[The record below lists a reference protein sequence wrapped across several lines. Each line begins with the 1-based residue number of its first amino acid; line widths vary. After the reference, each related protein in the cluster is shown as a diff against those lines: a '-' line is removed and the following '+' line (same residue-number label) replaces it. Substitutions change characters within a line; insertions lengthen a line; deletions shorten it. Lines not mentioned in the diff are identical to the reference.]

1 MTDVATKT
9 RAVLLDIEG
18 TTTPI
23 SFVHDILFP
32 FARDH
37 ARDYLN
43 QNLQAPEVQADIAA
57 LFREHSLDEERGEQP
72 PQNDKSVSSIDATV
86 AYIHWLIKRDRKSP
100 ALKSLQG
107 KIWEQGYRDG
117 TLKAQLFAD
126 VVPNLERL
134 RRQGIGIAIF
144 SSGSVLAQRLLFAH
158 TDTGN
163 HSDLIDQYF
172 DTEVGGKT
180 SSSSYQE
187 IARRLQVLSTEVIFV
202 SDVTN
207 ELAAAR
213 EAGMATLLC
222 VRPGNQPQSAAGQFQ
237 TIQSFSQILNGLDP
251 VVRFTSV

>member
-1 MTDVATKT
+1 MTEVATKT

-37 ARDYLN
+37 ARDYLT
-43 QNLQAPEVQADIAA
+43 QNLRAPEVQADIAA

-72 PQNDKSVSSIDATV
+72 PQIDKSVSSIDATV
-86 AYIHWLIKRDRKSP
+86 TYIHWLIKRDRKSP

-117 TLKAQLFAD
+117 TLKAPLFAD
-126 VVPNLERL
+126 VVPNLGRL

-172 DTEVGGKT
+172 DTEVGSKT

-187 IARRLQVLSTEVIFV
+187 IARRLQALPTEVIFV

-213 EAGMATLLC
+213 EAGMAALLC

-237 TIQSFSQILNGLDP
+237 RIQSFSQILNSLDP
-251 VVRFTSV
+251 VVHFTSV